1 MDVLTLCRKV
11 AASFVRRLPSAKHLY
26 DELVQEGCIA
36 ALAREPHYRPGKAAI
51 GTYLYPYI
59 YKAMQVHCA
68 ALAGPVNR
76 SPSEAGHHGTTGA
89 LNDQGD
95 ELETDST
102 PFDALE
108 RREADVLFADKVRE
122 ASGKFQNADAACE
135 ILHAAFSG
143 DTFADVGA
151 RHGVSRQRVNQIVQ
165 KSGLTQVFS

>member
-11 AASFVRRLPSAKHLY
+11 AASFIRRLPSAKHLY
-26 DELVQEGCIA
+26 EELVQEGCIA
-36 ALAREPHYRPGKAAI
+36 ALAKEPDYRPGKAAI

-59 YKAMQVHCA
+59 YKAMQTHCA
-68 ALAGPVNR
+68 ALSGPVNR
-76 SPSEAGHHGTTGA
+76 SPSGEGHHGTDGA
-89 LNDQGD
+89 GRVDAESADQG
-95 ELETDST
+95 T

-108 RREADVLFADKVRE
+108 RREADALFAAKVRE
-122 ASGKFQNADAACE
+122 ASGRFQNAETACE